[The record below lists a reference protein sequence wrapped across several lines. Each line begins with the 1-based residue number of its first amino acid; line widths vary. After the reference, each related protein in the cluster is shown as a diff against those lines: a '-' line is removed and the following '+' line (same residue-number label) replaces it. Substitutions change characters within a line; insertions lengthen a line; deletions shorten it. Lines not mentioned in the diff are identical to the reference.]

1 MCGIA
6 GQFFARDGEKSQAL
20 VCSMLS
26 SMSYRGPDHQGSFVH
41 RCGSMGN
48 VRLAIQGVDPRGNQP
63 MFNEDQ
69 TIAVVFNGEIY
80 NFPELRALV
89 ISLGHKL
96 ESDTDTEVLVHL
108 YEHYGTD
115 FALKLNG
122 MFAFAIFDTRSETLL
137 LGRDPIGQKPL
148 FVRQQGDGLSFSSE
162 LGPMIRALGTEGP
175 DFAAVCEFLS
185 LGYVLEPRTI
195 CSDVRTLL
203 PGSVE
208 RHFPDGRCE
217 VLQYWQADVAENVIG
232 DMDSWLDEA
241 EPIFRRSLKRH
252 VLADVPV
259 TLFLS
264 GGVDSSLILSLAADE
279 TGIRE
284 TFCGSFVDA
293 SDHDEFEYAESL
305 SKACGLQCRRIDLS
319 DRILADCLPEFL
331 SRLSQ
336 PLGDYSALAVFP
348 LAREVSRSYRVVL
361 GGDGGDELFGGY
373 PTYRLPGLQRRFR
386 FLPRKALQA
395 CHRSAALFAR
405 RSVYMGLAFQLQQV
419 SQAWGL
425 PDDEAH
431 FEIKNFLPRAAR
443 RLLSKEFDP
452 RCSTGVDRFRQ
463 VFARQSS
470 CDTSVRL
477 ANVDIETFML
487 SGTIP
492 KVERMTMLN
501 SLEAR
506 LPFLDNEIVSLSQQ
520 TPSSLRMQYG
530 VLKAPL
536 RALQERIWYRAGR
549 GRLPLRNP
557 RKQGFS
563 PPLRRLLDGPLREW
577 RDDTLA
583 TGRKHFVVDPHGV
596 LRGLKKAGIDTHRL
610 EWCLCI
616 LIDWTSR
623 FGIGITH

>member
-1 MCGIA
+1 V
-6 GQFFARDGEKSQAL
+6 L
-20 VCSMLS
+20 
-26 SMSYRGPDHQGSFVH
+26 
-41 RCGSMGN
+41 
-48 VRLAIQGVDPRGNQP
+48 
-63 MFNEDQ
+63 
-69 TIAVVFNGEIY
+69 
-80 NFPELRALV
+80 
-89 ISLGHKL
+89 SLGHTL
-96 ESDTDTEVLVHL
+96 VSETDTEVLVHL
-108 YEHYGTD
+108 YEQYGSD
-115 FALKLNG
+115 FARLLNG

-137 LGRDPIGQKPL
+137 LGRDPVGQKPL
-148 FVRQQGDGLSFSSE
+148 FVRRQIDGICFSSE
-162 LGPMIRALGTEGP
+162 LGALIRAVGTAGA
-175 DFAAVCEFLS
+175 DFAAVHEFLS

-203 PGSVE
+203 PGSLE
-208 RHFPDGRCE
+208 RHFADGRCE
-217 VLQYWQADVAENVIG
+217 VLQYWQADVCETVIG
-232 DMDSWLDEA
+232 DMERWLEEA

-293 SDHDEFEYAESL
+293 ADHDEFEYAESL

-348 LAREVSRSYRVVL
+348 LAREVSHSYRVVL

-386 FLPRKALQA
+386 YLPRTALQA
-395 CHRSAALFAR
+395 FHRSAALFAR
-405 RSVYMGLAFQLQQV
+405 RSAYMGLAFQLQQV
-419 SQAWGL
+419 AQAWGL

-431 FEIKNFLPRAAR
+431 YEIKNFLPRAAR
-443 RLLSKEFDP
+443 RLFSREFEHT
-452 RCSTGVDRFRQ
+452 CNTGLDRFRQ

-506 LPFLDNEIVSLSQQ
+506 LPFLDTEILSLSQR
-520 TPSSLRMQYG
+520 TPSSLRMQDG
-530 VLKAPL
+530 ALKSPL
-536 RALQERIWYRAGR
+536 RALQRRIWQRSGR
-549 GRLPLRNP
+549 GAFPHRNP

-583 TGRKHFVVDPHGV
+583 TATSHFLKDPLTV
-596 LRGLKKAGIDTHRL
+596 FRGLNRSGLDTHRL
-610 EWCLCI
+610 EWSLCI

-623 FGIGITH
+623 FGIALPGSTQ